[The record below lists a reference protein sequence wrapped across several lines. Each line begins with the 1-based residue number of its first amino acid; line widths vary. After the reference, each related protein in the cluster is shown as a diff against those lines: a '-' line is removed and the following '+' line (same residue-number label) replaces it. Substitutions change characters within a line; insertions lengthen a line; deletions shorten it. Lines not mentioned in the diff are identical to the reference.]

1 MSLKGSIPVR
11 FHDTAASCCH
21 GLDGEFL
28 AKARTS
34 KRGTENAFRGL
45 VDDRHVR
52 GSSTA
57 LWFASRTTTSLR
69 MTAQDMPRRMV
80 SASWV
85 NSGSARPWVFLPA
98 QLLPLT
104 DRPRCWLGSALL
116 PECIARIPGSG
127 AAFLPCAPAFAG

>member
-69 MTAQDMPRRMV
+69 MTAQDMPGEVERASGVFTV
-80 SASWV
+80 SASTWL
-85 NSGSARPWVFLPA
+85 FL
-98 QLLPLT
+98 
-104 DRPRCWLGSALL
+104 WAL
-116 PECIARIPGSG
+116 
-127 AAFLPCAPAFAG
+127 